1 MKRFFLFLVLSA
13 AVAGALLARDGDDD
27 AAYDRLAVRAQ
38 RFYDQHDWNS
48 ATAMYIMMLD
58 RRPQVT
64 ATYCHAI
71 TAAGMTGDTRE
82 QLRLLT
88 QALQSRVPID
98 SLFTGI
104 QTASFGLG
112 NSNLYEKFLLS
123 ARDANTWMARNID
136 SYLMRYYTFRRDGG
150 KMIRLAEAMLR
161 GEPDSEQYNYILAQ
175 GYLVAGRTV
184 EAMEVYRGILSRNPG
199 ALEALLYLGNQA
211 AIEGDKETAKELLS
225 RAYAIKGTPHVAAT
239 IRSL

>member
-1 MKRFFLFLVLSA
+1 MKRFTLLIFLLA
-13 AVAGALLARDGDDD
+13 AIAGAVTARDGNDR
-27 AAYDRLAVRAQ
+27 AAYERLALRAQ

-64 ATYCHAI
+64 DTYCHAI
-71 TAAGMTGDTRE
+71 TVAGMKEDTRE

-98 SLFTGI
+98 SLFNGI
-104 QTASFGLG
+104 QTTSFGLG
-112 NSNLYEKFLLS
+112 NSTLYEKFLLS
-123 ARDANTWMARNID
+123 AREANSWMARNID

-150 KMIRLAEAMLR
+150 KMIRLAQTMLK

-175 GYLVAGRTV
+175 GYLVAGRTA
-184 EAMEVYRGILSRNPG
+184 EAMEVYRGILDRNPR

-211 AIEGDKETAKELLS
+211 AIEGDKARARELLS

-239 IRSL
+239 IERM